1 MRSAIYV
8 VDDHPVVRRG
18 FRSLVDRQSDMEI
31 CGEASSANEAL
42 EEMPNAGADLVL
54 VDVAMEG
61 MSGIELIKHLRQRE
75 IDVPILVVSM
85 HDEALYAD
93 RALQAGARGFVMKD
107 ESDEVMLEAM
117 RTVLDGQ
124 VFLSPEMNTRALLG
138 RLGGDEESELG
149 TLTDRELEV
158 FQEMGKGRPTQ
169 EIAEHLSI
177 SPRTVGTYYRNIRDK
192 LEVES
197 TDRLK
202 VKAVL
207 WYHGHDGG

>member
-1 MRSAIYV
+1 MSSAVYV

-18 FRSLVDRQSDMEI
+18 FRSLVARQSDLEI
-31 CGEASSANEAL
+31 CGEASSAGEAL
-42 EEMPNAGADLVL
+42 EAIPEPGADLVL
-54 VDVAMEG
+54 VDVALEG
-61 MSGIELIKHLRQRE
+61 MSGLELIKRLRQRD
-75 IDVPILVVSM
+75 IDAEILVISM

-124 VFLSPEMNTRALLG
+124 VYLSPEMNTRALLG
-138 RLGGDEESELG
+138 RLGGDENSELG

-158 FQEMGKGRPTQ
+158 FQEMGRGRPTQ
-169 EIAEHLSI
+169 EIADRLSI

-207 WYHGHDGG
+207 WYHGREGN